1 MNKEQVLEE
10 YVKLFSKLPKRLQ
23 VTLQEEVNLSI
34 NDFIDTINLYIT
46 SHDMNII
53 IPLEDL
59 KKIIQKNQLIYTSN
73 ILGYAQESSS
83 ENMNSLLNNS
93 LSDAEIIELTNNVLK
108 SVYSIISKLYSSE
121 FYDNYT
127 SKLNEEVYSAIVQ
140 ANDKKESLGKYL
152 DKIKYIVSEVV
163 SNNSSKYAQNA
174 QNKLN
179 NGYAKE
185 INEVTT
191 VLANSLIEENS
202 VSVQK

>member
-23 VTLQEEVNLSI
+23 VTLQEEGNLSI

-73 ILGYAQESSS
+73 ILGYAQESNS